1 MKSRSLPF
9 PPPISSLSHMQP
21 LHRLILSEQNFSLLI
36 QDPHTEILQSGLVIS
51 FKGESLAQKMCI
63 YTHYPLYIL
72 SYNLLFFYL

>member
-51 FKGESLAQKMCI
+51 FKGESLAQKNVS
-63 YTHYPLYIL
+63 LYIL